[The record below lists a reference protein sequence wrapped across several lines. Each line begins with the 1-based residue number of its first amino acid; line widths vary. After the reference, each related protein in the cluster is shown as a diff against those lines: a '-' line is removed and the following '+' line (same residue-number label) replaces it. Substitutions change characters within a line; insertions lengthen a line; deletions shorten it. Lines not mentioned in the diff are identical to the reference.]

1 MVILK
6 RTLLIIFTLIIT
18 TQTFRHVY
26 VKFIEPTDS
35 VLTKYSDK
43 TEKNVYSSKSIEE
56 LEKLYKKANLKVIQ
70 YEKTHKPIAD
80 YYKRERHEPYKSES
94 QIREAIES
102 AETIKKRLFELKF
115 YWLCGLLA
123 FIIGLI
129 VYLKINKWM
138 GVSSLIIGISEMAIW
153 TSPLF
158 RGYGRRVG
166 FENLLNYKLIFSVAS
181 FLIMMTLWY
190 ISEKVEKQ
198 KG

>member
-1 MVILK
+1 MVKLK

-43 TEKNVYSSKSIEE
+43 TEKNVYASKSIEE
-56 LEKLYKKANLKVIQ
+56 LEKLYKKADSKVKK
-70 YEKTHKPIAD
+70 YEKAHKPTASH
-80 YYKRERHEPYKSES
+80 YKRKHREPYKSKL

-102 AETIKKRLFELKF
+102 TESINKRLFELKF
-115 YWLCGLLA
+115 YWFCGLLA
-123 FIIGLI
+123 LVIGLI

-138 GVSSLIIGISEMAIW
+138 GVSSIIIGISEIAIW

-158 RGYGRRVG
+158 RGYGRRIG
-166 FENLLNYKLIFSVAS
+166 FENLLNYKLIFSIAS
-181 FLIMMTLWY
+181 FLIMITLWY
-190 ISEKVEKQ
+190 LSEKVEKQ